1 MISYELD
8 LNLIPGGV
16 APRLD
21 VSQYDHGQTITCVLW
36 EGNTPFTLP
45 NASAASVSGTK
56 PDGTGFTYN
65 CTYEYGQP
73 VVTITEQ
80 MTAVAGEVVCE
91 LVIVKEGERQG
102 TVNFILDVE
111 KAALD
116 QDTPLSETDIPIIE
130 QIPEI
135 QAEVEAA
142 KQLAEM
148 WAVGPDGS
156 EEEQPSSTNNAYYWA
171 MQAASYAGGGL
182 KPEVVQALPT
192 QNISTSTLYFVPSSD
207 PSTSNFYDEYINVDG
222 TSQGWEKIGTT
233 STDLTA
239 YQKSTD
245 NNLNTTSKTIV
256 GAINELDSDI
266 DTINT
271 NLADKPTRYTF
282 TMHSNTEYA
291 FPLEAKPYIYGS
303 ASSIAAD
310 LTLGIGIGY
319 GQGSERNFIQ
329 TFKTSTNLTV
339 TANAT
344 SLAIRFANTSDH
356 DITCYVI
363 Q

>member
-271 NLADKPTRYTF
+271 NLSDIGTIETLTETRVT
-282 TMHSNTEYA
+282 N
-291 FPLEAKPYIYGS
+291 S
-303 ASSIAAD
+303 ASNI
-310 LTLGIGIGY
+310 TLGVDLIDGTHSQYVVAAYAPTKILLPFVDSGKWY
-319 GQGSERNFIQ
+319 AKVLDEVSGAGVGNNVSC
-329 TFKTSTNLTV
+329 STKVVVL
-339 TANAT
+339 
-344 SLAIRFANTSDH
+344 IK
-356 DITCYVI
+356 
-363 Q
+363 